1 MGTGPAGILLSSTQ
15 YFECLIPPLC
25 TPYTSEK
32 RRTHA
37 SLKITTSRNETTT
50 RCLFI
55 KKRGPVFSY
64 FAIESLLFEN

>member
-15 YFECLIPPLC
+15 YFECFIPPLC
-25 TPYTSEK
+25 IPYTSEK
-32 RRTHA
+32 RRTQA
-37 SLKITTSRNETTT
+37 SLKITTSRNETT

-55 KKRGPVFSY
+55 KKQGPVFSY